1 MKKLPVLLIASLVT
15 FSFQGNTVAGM
26 YKWVDEAGVIH
37 FSDMPPQKVGSTTV
51 ETLPTSPKAAHT
63 LPSFPSEVQENSRPT
78 KPLSPAAEPRER
90 HEVAATVDLYVTS
103 WCGYCRKAREFLR
116 ARGVPFTEYDIEQ
129 DADAARR
136 KQEIDPRPGVPL
148 AVINGQVILGFS
160 ASTYERALVN
170 R

>member
-1 MKKLPVLLIASLVT
+1 
-15 FSFQGNTVAGM
+15 
-26 YKWVDEAGVIH
+26 
-37 FSDMPPQKVGSTTV
+37 
-51 ETLPTSPKAAHT
+51 
-63 LPSFPSEVQENSRPT
+63 
-78 KPLSPAAEPRER
+78 
-90 HEVAATVDLYVTS
+90 VAATVDLYVTS
-103 WCGYCRKAREFLR
+103 WCGYCKKAREFLR